1 MFDVVHQNMLWYVPL
16 DHGVCV
22 YFPTVIPTAPL
33 LPCKVKTNQY
43 PKAQYPWTFPWS
55 AWQKSCRQC
64 ISWVQKHISPVSSR
78 GRRSFGT
85 NVLERWWFMRKNVEQ
100 VSKDQMIEI
109 LATLKLPLKKG
120 SLSLQ
125 FGFVIFV
132 TQKLQRV
139 IFVWMCVK
147 INALSVLNWK
157 PQSFDLDLPKE
168 YDQSIWSQPYKKQTW
183 SIPATTCHVFL
194 GRFGAL
200 LSDFADVRTEL
211 GSN

>member
-109 LATLKLPLKKG
+109 LATLKLPLKKVAWAFSLVLWFSWPRSYRESFLCGCVSKLMHWVFWIG
-120 SLSLQ
+120 SPNLLISISQ
-125 FGFVIFV
+125 RNTTKVFGPNR
-132 TQKLQRV
+132 TKNRLDPYLPLPA
-139 IFVWMCVK
+139 MCFWED
-147 INALSVLNWK
+147 LVLFF
-157 PQSFDLDLPKE
+157 P
-168 YDQSIWSQPYKKQTW
+168 ISQMSEQ
-183 SIPATTCHVFL
+183 
-194 GRFGAL
+194 
-200 LSDFADVRTEL
+200 
-211 GSN
+211 N